1 MAVFGFFWYNERKEA
16 ASGKGG
22 TTVEKVIL
30 GAFADEAGGSLA
42 EQTAALRDHGMV
54 NLEARNIEG
63 RNFVDLAPDEARE
76 MKARLDEA
84 GLRVWSIGSP
94 IGKIG
99 ADEPFAPHLDRLRRA
114 LELGRI
120 MGSERMRV
128 FSFYI
133 PAGESHAVCRDEVG
147 ERLERMLEAADG
159 SGIRLCHE
167 NEKGIYG
174 DTAAHCAELLKA
186 LPALWAV
193 FDPANF
199 VQCGEDTLTAWERL
213 HERVDYFHVKDCLA
227 DGRVVPCGAGD
238 GHLPELIRA
247 FCAAG
252 GRQLTLEPHLAV
264 FDGFGALER
273 AGEQSRIDD
282 AVYPSPRAAFDAA
295 ADALRSCLETMS

>member
-1 MAVFGFFWYNERKEA
+1 
-16 ASGKGG
+16 
-22 TTVEKVIL
+22 
-30 GAFADEAGGSLA
+30 
-42 EQTAALRDHGMV
+42 MV
-54 NLEARNIEG
+54 NLEARNIKG
-63 RNFVDLAPDEARE
+63 RNFVDLAPAEARKVKE
-76 MKARLDEA
+76 RLDEA

-133 PAGESHAVCRDEVG
+133 PAGESHAACRDEVG

-174 DTAAHCAELLKA
+174 DTAAHCAALLEA
-186 LPALWAV
+186 LPKLAAV

-199 VQCGEDTLTAWERL
+199 IQCGEDTLTTWERL
-213 HERVDYFHVKDCLA
+213 HGRVDYFHVKDCLA
-227 DGRVVPCGAGD
+227 DGRVVPCGAGV
-238 GHLPELIRA
+238 GHVPELIRA

-282 AVYPSPRAAFDAA
+282 AVYPSKRAAFDAA
-295 ADALRSCLETMS
+295 ADALRRCLETMS